1 MHIRKLVSG
10 RYQCMIRLQGV
21 STSKTFRDKQSAKIW
36 GQEQE
41 LAIVGGHPHDSSSKY
56 VLSDLIAR
64 YMSEC
69 VPHLKDKY
77 NVNNQCIRILRDY
90 RWLVQK
96 RLNNLSVF
104 DFEKFK
110 YERKNNSSF
119 NKTFKNGYRSTNKD
133 LILFSSIFNKA
144 INVWGIKTQNYTL
157 KIPKFPVSKGIY
169 RPIKMH
175 EHKLLLSNANK
186 KQKLIILLARH
197 TGLRPNEIF
206 NLKANDVDYERKKI
220 IVRAEISKNYISR
233 EVDIP
238 LSILKKIKSLYQ
250 SNESKLIN
258 YSRTAFRF
266 WFYRIVKKNNFE
278 NFIFYNYR
286 RHYVQRLIDKGH
298 SIPKVA
304 SLTGHSSW
312 GMVARYYGHLSLR
325 N

>member
-10 RYQCMIRLQGV
+10 RYQCIIRLQGV
-21 STSKTFRDKQSAKIW
+21 STSKTFQDKQSAKIW

-41 LAIVGGHPHDSSSKY
+41 LAIVGGYPHDSYSKY
-56 VLSDLIAR
+56 VLSDLITR

-77 NVNNQCIRILRDY
+77 NVNRQCLRILEDY
-90 RWLVQK
+90 KWLVK
-96 RLNNLSVF
+96 KKLINLSF
-104 DFEKFK
+104 NDFEKFK
-110 YERKNNSSF
+110 YERKNKSSL
-119 NKTFKNGYRSTNKD
+119 NKTFKDGYRSTNKD
-133 LILFSSIFNKA
+133 LILFSSILNKA
-144 INVWGIKTQNYTL
+144 INIWGIKTQNYAS
-157 KIPKFPVSKGIY
+157 KIHKFPVSRGLY
-169 RPIKMH
+169 RPIKFH
-175 EHKLLLSNANK
+175 EHRLLLRNANK
-186 KQKLIILLARH
+186 KQKLIILIARH

-206 NLKANDVDYERKKI
+206 NLKSNDVDYERKKI
-220 IVRAEISKNYISR
+220 IVRAEISKNYIGR

-238 LSILKKIKSLYQ
+238 ISILIKIKDLNQ
-250 SNESKLIN
+250 SNESKLID

-266 WFYRIVKKNNFE
+266 WFYRLIKKNNLK

-286 RHYVQRLIDKGH
+286 RHYVQRLIDKGY
-298 SIPKVA
+298 SVPKVA